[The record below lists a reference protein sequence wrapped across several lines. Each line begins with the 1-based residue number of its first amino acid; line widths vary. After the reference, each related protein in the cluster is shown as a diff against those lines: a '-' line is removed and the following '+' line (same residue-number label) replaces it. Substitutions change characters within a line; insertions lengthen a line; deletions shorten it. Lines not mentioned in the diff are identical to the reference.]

1 MRYDSMVD
9 LKARITKVMQQHQG
23 RREAHDRDHS
33 LWRLD
38 TYVLEE
44 LRHNTRLK
52 RENYPAFTSNAPRT
66 LSRAVM
72 AMLNKNRPKLRI
84 LTPPDVSDQESDVI
98 NANERL
104 IEGALYENDLLR
116 GRRGDNNMQT
126 EITWY
131 LAHRG
136 GVILRPL
143 VLPDARVTNFPVDVY
158 DPYECSWDDGHD
170 GLLFFVRHYMEDRN
184 SVIDRFNFEPGE
196 APGTAADAEVEM
208 FDVWWI
214 EKGNFNAKAEIERD
228 EDEGADDNDDDEL
241 QDANAEPRVFNCI
254 IAGQYWAK
262 EPTEHKEFDHI
273 PIYVIRS
280 GGTPARMAQFAGE
293 SVAAWRSDQWE
304 SIYTT
309 VRQTIG
315 WINRVATLYSLYL
328 RDGAIGPWV
337 YKGSRQKQIGAPK
350 AFTTIRIAPGEE
362 FGPVGMPQMAGEA
375 KEMLQFVQQEWQKA
389 GVSEIVFGNT
399 PFTVS
404 GFGMLQLKGAV
415 EALIGGYVR
424 ATETAYVF
432 IAHELTEQFVTV
444 GGRRK
449 FSVKGTDRRGRVFME
464 TIRPKDI
471 TKQYIAQATL
481 KDGVPDDPIAKGNA
495 AQMWKAAGAPSE
507 QIFEQIFEADD
518 AGEWAREARREK
530 VEALPEILM
539 LEGITDLL
547 RSGKKQAA
555 ALLMQ
560 LLQQSGAM
568 GGGNA
573 PAGGG
578 NQPEPT
584 QPMPQN
590 SPPETAGFGERSGQ
604 MGGGGRPPT
613 PGA

>member
-1 MRYDSMVD
+1 MRYDSIAD
-9 LKARITKVMQQHQG
+9 LKGRITRVMAQHQS
-23 RREAHDRDHS
+23 RRDAHDLDHS

-38 TYVLEE
+38 SYVLEE
-44 LRHNTRLK
+44 LRHNSRLK

-72 AMLNKNRPKLRI
+72 AMLNKNRPRLRI
-84 LTPPDVSDQESDVI
+84 LTPPDVSEEESDTI

-104 IEGALYENDLLR
+104 LEGAMYENDLVR
-116 GRRGDNNMQT
+116 GRRGDNNMQY

-131 LAHRG
+131 IAHRG

-158 DPYECSWDDGHD
+158 DPYECSWDEGYD
-170 GLLFFVRHYMEDRN
+170 GLLFFVRHYREDRN
-184 SVIDRFNFEPGE
+184 SVLDRFTF
-196 APGTAADAEVEM
+196 APGTEPTAVGDNEVEM

-214 EKGNFNAKAEIERD
+214 EKDADFKESELAGELAKD
-228 EDEGADDNDDDEL
+228 YGEGADEANKVP
-241 QDANAEPRVFNCI
+241 DADAEPMVFNCV
-254 IAGQYWAK
+254 IAGDRWAK
-262 EPTEHKEFDHI
+262 NPTWHKEFDHI
-273 PIYVIRS
+273 PLYAIRA
-280 GGTPARMAQFAGE
+280 GGTPSRTAQAAGE
-293 SVAAWRSDQWE
+293 SISVWRADQWE
-304 SIYTT
+304 SIYTA
-309 VRQTIG
+309 VRSTIG
-315 WINRVATLYSLYL
+315 WINRIATLYSLYL

-337 YKGSRQKQIGAPK
+337 YKGGRNKQLGAPK

-362 FGPVGMPQMAGEA
+362 FGPVGMPQMASEA
-375 KEMLQFVQQEWQKA
+375 KEMLGFIQQEWQKA

-424 ATETAYVF
+424 ATEASYTF

-449 FSVKGTDRRGRVFME
+449 FSVKGTDRRGKVFMQN
-464 TIRPKDI
+464 IKPKDI
-471 TKQYIAQATL
+471 SKIYVPQVTL

-530 VEALPEILM
+530 VESLPEVLM

-547 RSGKKQAA
+547 RAGKKQAA

-560 LLQQSGAM
+560 MFQASG
-568 GGGNA
+568 GLA
-573 PAGGG
+573 PQG
-578 NQPEPT
+578 QPGQPT
-584 QPMPQN
+584 QPQN
-590 SPPETAGFGERSGQ
+590 RGTSSETAGFGEQSGNF
-604 MGGGGRPPT
+604 GGGGRPPQ
-613 PGA
+613 GQ